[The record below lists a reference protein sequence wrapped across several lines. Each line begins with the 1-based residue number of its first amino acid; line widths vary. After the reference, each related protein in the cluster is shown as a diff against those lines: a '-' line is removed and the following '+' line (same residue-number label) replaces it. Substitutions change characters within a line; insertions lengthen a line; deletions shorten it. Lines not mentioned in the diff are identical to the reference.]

1 MLSPAIATSFSN
13 PEALRSKATDRRRTT
28 TRGVQDDGVLAGV
41 SGHRVRPPL
50 RQHLVHD
57 DGGEAV
63 DHDGRR
69 GPHGP
74 ALRHQHA
81 RRLPHGVHG
90 DAPHLLQ
97 LLAAPLADLY
107 APETKVTPERARPT
121 GVQGGVP
128 RQLHRRLHRGGR
140 HHPRRS
146 DPSEHAEGGALRADL
161 RRRLRLARLQ
171 PPHRRDA
178 RAPHRLPPPRL
189 LLHRL
194 LRLPRRRRVHAQAP
208 DRPRHLRRRD
218 HPLVARPRAL
228 GHGEAQR
235 PRRRPQ
241 PARVDGE
248 DPRADVG
255 DDRRQEQLVA
265 GHRPRRRA
273 QPSARSRSRSRSRS
287 RRSSRRS
294 RTSRPPRRST
304 APPSSTARCSSS
316 SPTATT

>member
-1 MLSPAIATSFSN
+1 MGRAGPVRQAEHVVPQAGDDGRLQLVPH
-13 PEALRSKATDRRRTT
+13 ALLRQLLVAHRHPRRYDLGSDDRVLVRLRVLRLL
-28 TRGVQDDGVLAGV
+28 RGVQDDGVLAGV
-41 SGHRVRPPL
+41 PGHRVRPPL

-57 DGGEAV
+57 DGSEAV
-63 DHDGRR
+63 DHDRAT

-90 DAPHLLQ
+90 DAPRLLQ
-97 LLAAPLADLY
+97 LLAAARRPVRRDEGH
-107 APETKVTPERARPT
+107 PGRVRPT

-140 HHPRRS
+140 HRPRRS

-178 RAPHRLPPPRL
+178 RAPHRLPPARL

-218 HPLVARPRAL
+218 RPLVARPRAL
-228 GHGEAQR
+228 GHARPQR
-235 PRRRPQ
+235 PQRRHE
-241 PARVDGE
+241 PA
-248 DPRADVG
+248 
-255 DDRRQEQLVA
+255 
-265 GHRPRRRA
+265 
-273 QPSARSRSRSRSRS
+273 
-287 RRSSRRS
+287 
-294 RTSRPPRRST
+294 
-304 APPSSTARCSSS
+304 
-316 SPTATT
+316 